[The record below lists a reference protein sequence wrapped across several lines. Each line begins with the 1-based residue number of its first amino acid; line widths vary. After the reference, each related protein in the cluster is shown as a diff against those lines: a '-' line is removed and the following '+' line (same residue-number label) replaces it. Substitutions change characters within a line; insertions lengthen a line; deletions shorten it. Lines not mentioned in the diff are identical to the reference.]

1 MLLDVIASRRSRRVV
16 LTHRVMPSLAS
27 RRVASCR
34 LPSCVSLSVVLS
46 SLHRRR
52 LASPVSSLPSLALHR
67 CRVVIAHCP
76 TVFGWLL
83 CLSPLLLTVACVA
96 SHCLPSRV
104 ASSPPHLTCSVVA
117 SHRARPSHRCRLSRR
132 VVSPHRLAVA
142 ISCVASLCLPSHVSS
157 LVVPSSSRRIIAAL
171 PHLSLPVIVVA
182 LVRVRYPL
190 R

>member
-1 MLLDVIASRRSRRVV
+1 MTSSHCVVCVTLCSPIASCCLSRCV
-16 LTHRVMPSLAS
+16 AS
-27 RRVASCR
+27 RC
-34 LPSCVSLSVVLS
+34 LPSCVSLSVVPS

-67 CRVVIAHCP
+67 CRVVIAHRP

-142 ISCVASLCLPSHVSS
+142 ISCIASLCLPSHKSLRSS
-157 LVVPSSSRRIIAAL
+157 PPCLTCPSLSS
-171 PHLSLPVIVVA
+171 
-182 LVRVRYPL
+182 
-190 R
+190 

>member
-27 RRVASCR
+27 RHVASRR
-34 LPSCVSLSVVLS
+34 LPSCVSLSVVPS

-67 CRVVIAHCP
+67 CRVVIAHRP

-83 CLSPLLLTVACVA
+83 CLSPLLLTVVCVA

-104 ASSPPHLTCSVVA
+104 ASSPPRLTCSVVA
-117 SHRARPSHRCRLSRR
+117 SHRARPSHRCRLSRTCPLT
-132 VVSPHRLAVA
+132 VSPLPSLALHPFVSPHTSLRR
-142 ISCVASLCLPSHVSS
+142 SCRRRRVASSPPCLTCPSLSS
-157 LVVPSSSRRIIAAL
+157 
-171 PHLSLPVIVVA
+171 
-182 LVRVRYPL
+182 
-190 R
+190 